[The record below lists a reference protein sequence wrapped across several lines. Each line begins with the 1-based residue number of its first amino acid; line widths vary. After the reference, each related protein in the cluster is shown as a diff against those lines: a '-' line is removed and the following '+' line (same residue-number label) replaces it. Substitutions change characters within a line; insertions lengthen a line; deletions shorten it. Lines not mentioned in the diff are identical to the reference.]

1 MEDKYNK
8 VIDLLTD
15 LLLQDR
21 KIQDILMKADF
32 YNKDDDYNICWAME
46 CYADTT
52 GIEKDLLDTL
62 KEKWVQ
68 EEYDYGR

>member
-15 LLLQDR
+15 LLLQD
-21 KIQDILMKADF
+21 KKVQDILTKANF
-32 YNKDDDYNICWAME
+32 YDKDDDYSICWAME

-52 GIEKDLLDTL
+52 GIVKDLLDTL
-62 KEKWVQ
+62 KEKWLQKEV
-68 EEYDYGR
+68 